1 MLLHLATI
9 ADSIFNPTDA
19 HLEDLVLHIGQCINW
34 VVGFGW
40 EFRFLLDPGIPG
52 LGVPAAMWLNLLLI
66 EVAQVYGLDTFCVW
80 QYFKKY

>member
-1 MLLHLATI
+1 MLVHLATI

-40 EFRFLLDPGIPG
+40 EFRFLLAPGIPG
-52 LGVPAAMWLNLLLI
+52 PGVTHAQIVEILLM
-66 EVAQVYGLDTFCVW
+66 
-80 QYFKKY
+80 

>member
-1 MLLHLATI
+1 MLVHLATI

-40 EFRFLLDPGIPG
+40 EFRFLLDPGI
-52 LGVPAAMWLNLLLI
+52 LNVSHALTEII
-66 EVAQVYGLDTFCVW
+66 ESY
-80 QYFKKY
+80 